1 MYKSIEQFRNE
12 GFTLAEI
19 LVYSHLRSTYNE
31 GKEEIKRSTGDDG
44 IISIEWKTS
53 TRKMAKD
60 TFLSYQSVNNALRKL
75 AKRGLISILLSA
87 SGTIICM
94 NEGE

>member
-1 MYKSIEQFRNE
+1 MYKSIEQLRKE

-44 IISIEWKTS
+44 IIRILFYLIKVLITHYVNLPNVGLY
-53 TRKMAKD
+53 RLYYPLPA
-60 TFLSYQSVNNALRKL
+60 QSLQ
-75 AKRGLISILLSA
+75 
-87 SGTIICM
+87 
-94 NEGE
+94 